1 MSAQANRLSLMALFL
16 ALCSLVL
23 GIAATVEAF
32 AHHPGSHATRKGVGT
47 VWLEAVVTVSDGC
60 TTIGSVALG
69 APAGVSVPPSA
80 EPVTVRLARPQ
91 GAMCTQALGSARS
104 ESALTVPAARGSL
117 HLFVLG
123 LDGRVV
129 SSERVPIRP

>member
-1 MSAQANRLSLMALFL
+1 MSAQANRLSLMALLL

-32 AHHPGSHATRKGVGT
+32 AHHPGSHATRKGPGT
-47 VWLEAVVTVSDGC
+47 VWLEAVATISDGC

-69 APAGVSVPPSA
+69 APAGVAAPPSS
-80 EPVTVRLARPQ
+80 EPVTIRLVRPQ
-91 GAMCTQALGSARS
+91 GAVCTQALGSARN
-104 ESALTVPAARGSL
+104 ESTLPVPAARASL
-117 HLFVLG
+117 HLFVVAP
-123 LDGRVV
+123 DGRVV